1 MSGSKHMKRTSM
13 LIAVGSLA
21 MSTAAAAHDT
31 ETPFPSRGA
40 CESASAGMSNA
51 EKDWLLVAF
60 PDLFDT
66 TGEAASFLTRAWTCD
81 LNQSDGQWY
90 IVNHIDEVLGSEWFE
105 RRNH

>member
-1 MSGSKHMKRTSM
+1 MKIIAT
-13 LIAVGSLA
+13 LIALGSLA
-21 MSTAAAAHDT
+21 SVSAASAHDT
-31 ETPFPSRGA
+31 TTPFPSRGA

-66 TGEAASFLTRAWTCD
+66 AGEAASFLTRAWTCD

-90 IVNHIDEVLGSEWFE
+90 IVNHVDEVLGSEWFQ
-105 RRNH
+105 RRNQ